1 MIDSKVKKNIT
12 FIFKKIG
19 KKTKMYI
26 MKIFQKLY
34 CKHTNFIKQE
44 YGFVHIL
51 LTEKHSLSIV
61 TR

>member
-1 MIDSKVKKNIT
+1 MIDSKVKQILLL
-12 FIFKKIG
+12 FIRKLE

-51 LTEKHSLSIV
+51 LTEKQSLSIV

>member
-1 MIDSKVKKNIT
+1 
-12 FIFKKIG
+12 
-19 KKTKMYI
+19 MYI

-51 LTEKHSLSIV
+51 LTEKQSLSIV

>member
-1 MIDSKVKKNIT
+1 MIDSKVKKILLL
-12 FIFKKIG
+12 FIRKLE

-51 LTEKHSLSIV
+51 LTEKQSLSIV